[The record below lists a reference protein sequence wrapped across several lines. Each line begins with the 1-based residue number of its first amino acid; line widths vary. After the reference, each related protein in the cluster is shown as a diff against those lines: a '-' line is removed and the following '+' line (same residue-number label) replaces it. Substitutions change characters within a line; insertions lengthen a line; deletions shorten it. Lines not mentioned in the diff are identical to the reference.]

1 MLKMRMVYVNEYNA
15 MIAKVK
21 RDELPKLD
29 PKLHNGWRLAAQEKI
44 TSPKEVK
51 DLASDARK
59 LLGQT
64 DSRSSRDAM
73 GSVSQ
78 ARPIRGAGPVVA
90 THEARQIVASYSGCT
105 TAESP
110 D

>member
-1 MLKMRMVYVNEYNA
+1 MCLAMLKMRMVYVNEYNA

-51 DLASDARK
+51 DLASDAHK
-59 LLGQT
+59 LLAKLIQEHPGT
-64 DSRSSRDAM
+64 PWEVLAKRDRSAALGLSWQPTKL
-73 GSVSQ
+73 GK
-78 ARPIRGAGPVVA
+78 
-90 THEARQIVASYSGCT
+90 
-105 TAESP
+105 
-110 D
+110 